1 MKILD
6 IIYANGHKNISCRH
20 KSTIEV
26 TKKKNLSKRGDC
38 ILAVGASKGCYDLNN
53 DLKTQIWKGS
63 KISVIIKVGI
73 IKDSLFGFGSE
84 KLKLLNKSDIV
95 FRKSDYICDRTV
107 LINCNKASSQ
117 INKKIIKSLIDPQTH
132 VELIFKLA

>member
-6 IIYANGHKNISCRH
+6 IVYANGHKNISCRH
-20 KSTIEV
+20 KSTIEI
-26 TKKKNLSKRGDC
+26 TKKGNLSKKGDC

-63 KISVIIKVGI
+63 KISVTIKVGTI
-73 IKDSLFGFGSE
+73 EDSLFGFGSK

-95 FRKSDYICDRTV
+95 LRKSDYICDRTA

-117 INKKIIKSLIDPQTH
+117 INKKIIKSLVDPQTN